1 MKKKEVKNK
10 QQEQNGKKK
19 GPHKKQGGADRP
31 IPGGMPQLM

>member
-19 GPHKKQGGADRP
+19 GPHKKQGGMARAISEKFEP
-31 IPGGMPQLM
+31 